1 MVQGDRRTAERG
13 HAAGDATEGR
23 PAMKRLFGFGLI
35 AALLVTGL
43 SCGDSTGPSGPGQ
56 LKVRLT
62 SANSGLDSAIV
73 FTITGPAALTSAAAG
88 AGLRLFQQPLGGTST
103 KFALIGRLNTGTTI
117 LTIGVQDISALSQY
131 TGTINGVAQ
140 PNYQLR
146 SLGSYALALT
156 R

>member
-1 MVQGDRRTAERG
+1 
-13 HAAGDATEGR
+13 
-23 PAMKRLFGFGLI
+23 MKRALGLT
-35 AALLVTGL
+35 ALLAVMAVGI
-43 SCGDSTGPSGPGQ
+43 SCGGKEPMMAGPGT
-56 LKVRLT
+56 LLVRLT
-62 SANSGLDSAIV
+62 SPHSGADSAIV
-73 FTITGPAALTSAAAG
+73 ITITGPAALTSAAAG